1 MHFESHQ
8 TEDYYREEHYLKLSL
23 INLIKS
29 CQQNLDHSRAII
41 VVAMEKKWTQCPGCM
56 HIGL

>member
-8 TEDYYREEHYLKLSL
+8 TEDHYREEHYLKLSL

-41 VVAMEKKWTQCPGCM
+41 VVAMEKKWTQ
-56 HIGL
+56 